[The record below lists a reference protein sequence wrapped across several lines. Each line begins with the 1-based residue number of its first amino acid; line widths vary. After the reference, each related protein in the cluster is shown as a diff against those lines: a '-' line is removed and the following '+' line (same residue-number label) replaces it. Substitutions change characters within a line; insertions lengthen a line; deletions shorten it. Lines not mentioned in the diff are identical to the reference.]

1 LEISKYGS
9 IFETGYENTNNM
21 RINETVIERIRD
33 SAAIRL
39 KLALALGKSENQ
51 VRRYIN
57 ENSDDLTKAAALVVI
72 REFTGLSDDQILESN
87 MVESKIN

>member
-87 MVESKIN
+87 MVESKID

>member
-1 LEISKYGS
+1 
-9 IFETGYENTNNM
+9 M

-87 MVESKIN
+87 MVESKID